1 MYSATWQISG
11 KLVMRNRLMF
21 RENLLLLFQNVVA
34 KNLPMDHFEDQ
45 VDVNATQDR
54 TNVDAMFCV
63 RAVVQL
69 SVFQNSNQRLSIQSM
84 TFLLMTFRNRQRSEL
99 DFVLLQML

>member
-1 MYSATWQISG
+1 MIDI
-11 KLVMRNRLMF
+11 V
-21 RENLLLLFQNVVA
+21 FQNVVA
-34 KNLPMDHFEDQ
+34 KNLPMDHFKDQ

-54 TNVDAMFCV
+54 ITNVDAMFCV

-69 SVFQNSNQRLSIQSM
+69 SVSKNSNQRFSIQSM

-99 DFVLLQML
+99 DFVLFSQ